1 MSVCFI
7 PPYTPL
13 LYIKTGVYRGV
24 HYFLIFA
31 LKHILWVL
39 VEAVLTCTHKVYVL
53 SKKMKIVNKFQ
64 LKIVIF
70 TAVKNRCIL
79 HGRVFVVLIFSQ
91 SIKYCLI
98 AILISTR
105 VQAVK
110 RLNTEKANKPSIV
123 IVIYHFAWLQWRYR
137 PR

>member
-7 PPYTPL
+7 SPYTL
-13 LYIKTGVYRGV
+13 FYNYSNTGAYRGL

-39 VEAVLTCTHKVYVL
+39 VLTASKRVPTIYVL
-53 SKKMKIVNKFQ
+53 SKNMKLVKHFQ

-79 HGRVFVVLIFSQ
+79 HGRVFVMRSKDEDSAQTMCCVTVEDPWTAKQHQWKS
-91 SIKYCLI
+91 
-98 AILISTR
+98 
-105 VQAVK
+105 
-110 RLNTEKANKPSIV
+110 KANEEHRLSPSRLS
-123 IVIYHFAWLQWRYR
+123 HH
-137 PR
+137 